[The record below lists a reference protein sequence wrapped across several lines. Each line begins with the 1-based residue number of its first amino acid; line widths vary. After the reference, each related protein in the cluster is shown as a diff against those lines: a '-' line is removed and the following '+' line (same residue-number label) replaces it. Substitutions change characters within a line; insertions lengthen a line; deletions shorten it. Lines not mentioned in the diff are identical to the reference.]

1 MRFISFLLLFTL
13 LSDLSIF
20 VYTSVM
26 TFASQLSSFYFS
38 SEIPWNYFFSI
49 AIPIVHSSYL
59 YPLCQAIYADSPS
72 LQLPT
77 KNVNVFKH
85 IFQICLLSIPHA
97 EWQRWGVISSLYAS
111 WQVSHHVFKAL
122 FGSHVHWVM
131 TLSYLS
137 LSYHGLSS
145 FREGPIFFPFVARVY
160 ECGILGWMPGIQPEC
175 WIMELNYGHRGPL
188 ATALRQQIPD
198 KGPLLPLSQQL
209 SNAFQPQV
217 GPSHLPH
224 PSPSFINFTYRSPQG
239 STIVLSRWF

>member
-122 FGSHVHWVM
+122 CGSHVHWVM

-145 FREGPIFFPFVARVY
+145 FRGRANILPICCQGLWVWHIRMNAWNSTR
-160 ECGILGWMPGIQPEC
+160 M
-175 WIMELNYGHRGPL
+175 LNYGAELWPQRALGHCSQ
-188 ATALRQQIPD
+188 ATDSRQ
-198 KGPLLPLSQQL
+198 GALLPLSQQL